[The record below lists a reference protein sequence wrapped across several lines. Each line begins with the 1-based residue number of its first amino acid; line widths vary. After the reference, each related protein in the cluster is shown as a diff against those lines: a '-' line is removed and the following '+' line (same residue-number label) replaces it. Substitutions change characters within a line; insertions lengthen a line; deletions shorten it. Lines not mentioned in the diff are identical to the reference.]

1 MARKYNNSKVVVDGI
16 TFDSRRE
23 AKRYRELSLLLR
35 AGEIRN
41 LELQKRFELV
51 PAQFV
56 SYERYGKRGQRLK
69 DGQRCVE
76 LGVTYVADF
85 AYEKRFYVG
94 QGGTHDPIGM
104 REVWR
109 PVVEDTKGVRTEA
122 YIIKRKLMR
131 HVHGICIVEI

>member
-51 PAQFV
+51 PAQFE

-69 DGQRCVE
+69 DGKRCVE

-85 AYEKRFYVG
+85 AYEKDG
-94 QGGTHDPIGM
+94 K
-104 REVWR
+104 